1 VTSRRTRPAA
11 RRVAA
16 KRPRTNAEITAE
28 TRAQLLAVGR
38 RLFAANGWAG
48 TSADALGADAGLTR
62 GALHYHFG
70 DKRGLFVAVIEQILR
85 ELVADLAR
93 DTMKGIP
100 EGTAELERG
109 AALLLEAYGRP
120 EIQCILLRDGPQVLG
135 WQRWL
140 AVQEESGLAALLDH
154 ALAHWVEAG
163 WIERRAVEPTRRL
176 LFGALVHAG
185 VAIAEADD
193 RKAALAR
200 FREPLR
206 RLVRGLAPRGATPAS
221 RRRRLSG

>member
-1 VTSRRTRPAA
+1 MEVASTRA
-11 RRVAA
+11 RHPVAQ
-16 KRPRTNAEITAE
+16 RSRTNAEITAE
-28 TRAQLLAVGR
+28 TRARLLRVGR
-38 RLFAANGWAG
+38 RLFAANGYAD
-48 TSADALGADAGLTR
+48 TSADAIGAAAGLTR

-70 DKRGLFVAVIEQILR
+70 DKRGLFVAVTDQILR
-85 ELVADLAR
+85 ELVANLAR

-109 AALLLEAYGRP
+109 ATLLLEAYGRP
-120 EIQCILLRDGPQVLG
+120 EIQRILLRDGPQVLG
-135 WQRWL
+135 WQAWL
-140 AVQEESGLAALLDH
+140 EVQEKSGLAALLDH
-154 ALAHWVEAG
+154 ALEHWVEAG

-193 RKAALAR
+193 RKAAVAR

-206 RLVRGLAPRGATPAS
+206 RLVRGLAPPDATAP
-221 RRRRLSG
+221 RRRRLGTR

>member
-1 VTSRRTRPAA
+1 MSSRARSGTRRAA
-11 RRVAA
+11 A
-16 KRPRTNAEITAE
+16 RTNAEITAE
-28 TRAQLLAVGR
+28 TRARLLAVGR
-38 RLFAANGWAG
+38 RLFASKGWAE
-48 TSADALGADAGLTR
+48 TSADALGAEAGLTR

-70 DKRGLFVAVIEQILR
+70 DKRGLFVAVTEQILR

-93 DTMKGIP
+93 DTMKGTP

-120 EIQCILLRDGPQVLG
+120 EIQRILLRDGPQVLG
-135 WQRWL
+135 WQQWL
-140 AVQEESGLAALLDH
+140 AVQEQSGLAALLDH

-193 RKAALAR
+193 RKAAVAQ

-206 RLVRGLAPRGATPAS
+206 RLVRGLAPRGAAEP
-221 RRRRLSG
+221 RRTGRRGGK

>member
-1 VTSRRTRPAA
+1 VASSRTRKPATK
-11 RRVAA
+11 RS
-16 KRPRTNAEITAE
+16 KRPRTNQEITAE

-38 RLFAANGWAG
+38 RLFTARGFAD
-48 TSADALGADAGLTR
+48 TSADALGAAAGLTR

-70 DKRGLFVAVIEQILR
+70 DKRGLFVAVIDQILR

-93 DTMKGIP
+93 DTMKGVP

-120 EIQCILLRDGPQVLG
+120 EIQRILLRDGPQVLG
-135 WQRWL
+135 WQQWIE
-140 AVQEESGLAALLDH
+140 VQEESGLAALLDH

-185 VAIAEADD
+185 VAIAGASD
-193 RKAALAR
+193 RKAAVAQ

-206 RLVRGLAPRGATPAS
+206 RLVRGLAPRKATS
-221 RRRRLSG
+221 RSRG